1 MSAFRPRKIYV
12 HPAVRDHALTREI
25 LHALADVPWEVRQ
38 QPEPGG
44 EEESDQIATGKRT
57 WFLTSSPGQLVK
69 ECPATPVQLCC
80 RYRTINVITN
90 CPIDCSYCILQGY
103 LNSPWTTIH
112 VNLEDIERQVR
123 ECIATDPAHV
133 FRFGTGELSDSL
145 ALEQYTG
152 FARRLAQF
160 FLGLENGFLEIKT
173 KHHGVEALQGFDPQG
188 RIGISWSMNPEEV
201 VRREERGASSLRQ
214 RLDAARQ
221 CQEQGYLL
229 GFHFDPLVHYP
240 QWEEH
245 YRQVV
250 DMIYSFLKPE
260 RATWFS
266 LGGFR
271 YPGFLK
277 PHIQERFPESRILL
291 GELFPGP
298 DGKYR
303 YLKTL
308 RIEMYQKLVKWIRAY
323 DPDAFIYLCMESPEV
338 WGAVFG
344 HCPESRDELD
354 RLFAQRIRKL
364 WEKSGGRR

>member
-1 MSAFRPRKIYV
+1 MLAFRPRKIFV
-12 HPAVRDHALTREI
+12 HPAVRDLPVSQEI
-25 LHALADVPWEVRQ
+25 LHKLADVPWEVRE
-38 QPEPGG
+38 QPEAGG
-44 EEESDQIATGKRT
+44 AEEADQIGKGKRT
-57 WFLTSSPGQLVK
+57 WFLTSSPGRLVK

-123 ECIATDPAHV
+123 EYLATDPAHV

-173 KHHGVEALQGFDPQG
+173 KYCGVEALQGFDPQG
-188 RIGISWSMNPEEV
+188 RIGISWSVNPEEI

-214 RLDAARQ
+214 RLEAARQ
-221 CQEQGYLL
+221 CQEQGYLI

-240 QWEEH
+240 QWEED
-245 YRQVV
+245 YSRVV

-260 RATWFS
+260 RTTWFS

-277 PHIQERFPESRILL
+277 PQIQKRFPESRILL

-303 YLKTL
+303 YLKKL
-308 RIEMYQKLVKWIRAY
+308 RIEMYRKMVAWIRAY
-323 DPDAFIYLCMESPEV
+323 DPNAFVYLCMESPEV
-338 WGAVFG
+338 WSAVFG
-344 HCPESRDELD
+344 RCPASRDDLD
-354 RLFAQRIRKL
+354 RLFAQRIREL
-364 WEKSGGRR
+364 WKATGVRR